1 MQSRLTNYSVVDRS
15 EECGNP
21 CYCVV
26 AKIWQ
31 PSGERNVNLVN
42 YALEHVA
49 KEVCESLNLNAACE
63 Y

>member
-1 MQSRLTNYSVVDRS
+1 MLTSYVVVDRS
-15 EECGNP
+15 EECGSP

-42 YALEHVA
+42 YMSEHVA
-49 KEVCESLNLNAACE
+49 QEICDALNINASCE